1 MAHQIELS
9 EHAERIVEDV
19 AASCGVSAEQYLLRF
34 IESWAAQVAAGERLP
49 DQAWYWTP
57 EWQAG
62 ERAAAAGLA
71 AGRSTRFESDEA
83 FLEALEAHVDDATEP
98 SGEDRR

>member
-1 MAHQIELS
+1 MAHQIDLS
-9 EHAERIVEDV
+9 EHAERIIG
-19 AASCGVSAEQYLLRF
+19 AAAVMCGMTDDQYIERF
-34 IESWAAQVAAGERLP
+34 IECWAAQLAEGAQDQ

-62 ERAAAAGLA
+62 ERAADVDLA

-83 FLEALEAHVDDATEP
+83 FLQALEAHLDDETEA
-98 SGEDRR
+98 GGGGRQ